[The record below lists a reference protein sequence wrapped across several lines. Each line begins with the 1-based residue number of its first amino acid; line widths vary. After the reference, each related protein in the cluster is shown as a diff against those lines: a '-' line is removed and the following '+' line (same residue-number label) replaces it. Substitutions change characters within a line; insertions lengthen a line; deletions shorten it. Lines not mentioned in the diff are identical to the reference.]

1 MTTPTADDG
10 PVTFINVFE
19 IDPAQIDDFIVGW
32 KQRGEIMRR
41 QPGFRAFH
49 LHRALSQ
56 DAPYQLV
63 NVAQWD
69 SVEALQA
76 ATQTEEFQ
84 ASIREAATRFN
95 AVAHPGVYTTVKAV
109 SAT

>member
-1 MTTPTADDG
+1 MTTPESDDG

-41 QPGFRAFH
+41 QPGFRSFH
-49 LHRALSQ
+49 LHRALSA

-76 ATQTEEFQ
+76 AAQTEEFQ
-84 ASIREAATRFN
+84 ASIREAATRFHP
-95 AVAHPGVYTTVKAV
+95 VAHPGVYTTVRAV